1 MNSTA
6 SRLIKL
12 SLSGIF
18 GLLVLLSLQ
27 LHGQQIS
34 LKEKIPFDP
43 ATSKGF
49 LANGLTYYVKSNST
63 PKNRAEM
70 MLVVSAG
77 SVLEDDDQQG
87 LAHFCEHMSFNGTKN
102 FPKDQLVKY
111 FESIGMEFG
120 PEINAY
126 TSFDETVY
134 MLRVP
139 LDKEEFIQ
147 KGLQVI
153 YDWSCQVTDD
163 DEEINKERGVV
174 HEEWRGGRGAQERMM
189 NQWLPVYLFKSK
201 YAKRLPIGQ
210 MSVVDNFKPAVLK
223 RFRHDWYR
231 PDLQAVIIVGDFDQK
246 KMVELV
252 KQKFSSIPKRTT
264 ERKKENFPIPG
275 HKETLV
281 KIVTDKE
288 ATFSSAALHIK
299 HPMEV
304 EQTVGDYRNLI
315 KKALFNR
322 MMNQRLHEL
331 TQQENPPFVSGY
343 SGYGGLVGPS
353 DEYSS
358 STVAHPGKIMEG
370 FKALLIENE
379 RVRKF
384 GFTEGELKRA
394 KSAMM
399 KSMETAY
406 NERDKR
412 ESIDRAEEYSRNF
425 LMRKEPVPGIEKEF
439 EYYKVFMPG
448 IDLTEI
454 NALSK
459 KWMTDQ
465 NRVVIITAPQKTG
478 IIVPKEEEVRGLLA
492 RIDTMNITPYKD
504 ESSDNPLMKTKP
516 VPGKIISKRSIPEVQ
531 AVELT
536 LSNGAKVVLKKTDF
550 KEDEILFT
558 AYGKGGASLY
568 PQSDDVS
575 ASLASNV
582 MAMSGIADFKLTDLE
597 KMLSGKEVSVSPFIN
612 MLTQGFDG
620 SSSVSDIE
628 TLFELVHLYFTNP
641 RFDKAAFSSYLSK
654 LKSQLDNKEVSPER
668 AFSDTFRV
676 VSANY
681 HPRMRPLTKEMLK
694 EADFSR
700 IEQIAKER
708 FSDPGEFKFFFVGN
722 IDTVKFYPLVEQY
735 LASLPSKS
743 LNENWRDLGI
753 RKPDG
758 VIEKTVL
765 KGSEPKSIQYILFH
779 GQMDYNTRN
788 LIQLDALGKILTT
801 KLLESIREEK
811 SSVYYIGAEPG
822 LNRWPVS
829 EYTMTIYYGTSP
841 DKLAELKQSIF
852 EDVKELISKGP
863 AQDEVNKAREKI
875 KRERETNLRENSYW
889 QATLKSYYLN
899 RNADFSL
906 FKQFDKEVDQLSV
919 ESVKAMAAKVFDF
932 NDYISVALKPETVS
946 K

>member
-1 MNSTA
+1 M
-6 SRLIKL
+6 KL
-12 SLSGIF
+12 SFSGVF
-18 GLLVLLSLQ
+18 TLLVLFSLQ
-27 LHGQQIS
+27 LNAQQIS

-43 ATSKGF
+43 ATSKGI

-139 LDKEEFIQ
+139 LDKEEYIQ

-189 NQWLPVYLFKSK
+189 NQWLPVYLFNSK

-210 MSVVDNFKPAVLK
+210 MSVVDNFKPAVLR

-252 KQKFSSIPKRTT
+252 KQKFSSISKRTT

-299 HPMEV
+299 HPMEI

-379 RVRKF
+379 RVKKF

-394 KSAMM
+394 KSAMI

-448 IDLTEI
+448 IDLNEI

-478 IIVPKEEEVRGLLA
+478 LVIPKEEEVRDLLV
-492 RIDTMNITPYKD
+492 RIDTMNIVAYKD
-504 ESSDNPLMKTKP
+504 ESSENPLMKSKP
-516 VPGKIISKRSIPEVQ
+516 VPGKILSRRTIPEVQ
-531 AVELT
+531 ATELT

-558 AYGKGGASLY
+558 AYGKGGTSLY

-801 KLLESIREEK
+801 KLLESVREEK

-841 DKLAELKQSIF
+841 EKLAELKQSIF
-852 EDVKELISKGP
+852 EDIKELINKGP
-863 AQDEVNKAREKI
+863 ALDEVNKAREKI

-906 FKQFDKEVDQLSV
+906 FKQFDKEVDQFSV